1 MNLQIQALNLAYAA
15 LANTDTERGT
25 AQFELE
31 SEARAAIL
39 EAREQLDNKDSSAV
53 QEPVQEWIGVDL
65 SVQGTVQEWMKPH
78 PKCDQACL
86 FLCTKGFTQFP
97 ECANVRQKPIKP
109 VVDPDLDAN
118 QRLAFKLGWKS
129 AEEAHNIK

>member
-15 LANTDTERGT
+15 LANTDTEQGT

-31 SEARAAIL
+31 AEALAAIL
-39 EAREQLDNKDSSAV
+39 EAREQPTTVESSAV
-53 QEPVQEWIGVDL
+53 QR
-65 SVQGTVQEWMKPH
+65 S
-78 PKCDQACL
+78 
-86 FLCTKGFTQFP
+86 
-97 ECANVRQKPIKP
+97 PIKP